1 MRFSFSYLLV
11 HVALCSNIVHDFF
24 DLRRIK
30 QVLGCKKTCS
40 SKTHRQENIFSA
52 LAYDGFKVRSAVRVS
67 QGDLVLEL
75 GHLLDK
81 LYKTAMLDKKKGQS
95 VSQSVIHMPLSR
107 A

>member
-11 HVALCSNIVHDFF
+11 HVALCSNTAHELV

-40 SKTHRQENIFSA
+40 SEAHRQENVFSA
-52 LAYDGFKVRSAVRVS
+52 LAYDGLKVRSAVRVS

-75 GHLLDK
+75 GHLLDI
-81 LYKTAMLDKKKGQS
+81 LYNTAMLDIKKKKKPS
-95 VSQSVIHMPLSR
+95 VSQSSICL
-107 A
+107 